1 MDFKLQLPD
10 QLSEAEAKAWMAKGI
25 DKGWAET
32 VERLVETLGA

>member
-10 QLSEAEAKAWMAKGI
+10 QLSDAEAKAWMAKGI
-25 DKGWAET
+25 DKGWAGT